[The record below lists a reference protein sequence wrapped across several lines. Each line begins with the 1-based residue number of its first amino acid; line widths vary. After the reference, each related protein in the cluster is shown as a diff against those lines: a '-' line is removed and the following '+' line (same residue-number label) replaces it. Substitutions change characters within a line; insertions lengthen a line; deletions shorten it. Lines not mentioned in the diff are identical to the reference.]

1 MEKDNELKK
10 VGIKNRTC
18 YYFDHIVKI
27 EDFDFDN
34 ILLDEKLSENIL
46 IYDAS
51 YKTLID
57 AKPLRILFD
66 RVDGFIRDYNGRKY
80 SVLPGPE
87 K

>member
-57 AKPLRILFD
+57 AIFGRIMYPIGLK
-66 RVDGFIRDYNGRKY
+66 VDITNVDSHDYVKIK
-80 SVLPGPE
+80 VCL
-87 K
+87 